1 MPGHHTQNIVYF
13 VSCIISYIRLRFVA
27 LNLLAVSLERSFHPL
42 HTFQGMTFLAAAL
55 PSSIVELDLSN
66 NPAVGEKGGKAIAR
80 FLLDFVRSAN
90 LRRLD
95 VSMCNLRD
103 EGLASLAE
111 GVEAAKGLEWLSIAR
126 NLNDPGSVVG
136 AGAGSGAGKTALGES
151 SSSV

>member
-1 MPGHHTQNIVYF
+1 MTV
-13 VSCIISYIRLRFVA
+13 
-27 LNLLAVSLERSFHPL
+27 PL
-42 HTFQGMTFLAAAL
+42 TLSTFQGMTFLAASL
-55 PSSIVELDLSN
+55 PASIVELDLSN

-111 GVEAAKGLEWLSIAR
+111 GVEAAKGLEWLGIAR

-136 AGAGSGAGKTALGES
+136 AGAGSGAGKTAIGEAERFGRH
-151 SSSV
+151 VIHAQMDGRNY